1 MSTNRRTVLQLMGG
15 LAIAGYT
22 IRPAFAELPKLEK
35 KDKYKVGFAQTESNN
50 PWRLAQTASM
60 KAEAEKRGWQLVYTD
75 AAGSAAKQVADVR
88 SMIAQN
94 VDVILLAPREE
105 KPLIPAVM
113 EAKKA
118 GIPLLLIDRNVDQ
131 SLAKGGEDYVAFIGS
146 DFVKEG
152 MQAAEV
158 LTKAVGGNAKIIEL
172 QGTVG
177 SSPANDRMKGFADY
191 IKDHPGM
198 QIIASQSGD
207 FARDKGRQVFET
219 LYQAHPE
226 ATALYSH
233 NDEMTMG
240 AIAAMEAAG
249 KVPGKDLII
258 ASIDGTKDATQA
270 LIDGKILVV
279 VECNPKFGPAAF
291 ARHREVWQRRD
302 ARAPPRQHRPRL
314 HQGKRRRI
322 HAGSLL
328 RPTDRTKPSVGANGL
343 PRPIAAGQ
351 ADQMT
356 SPLLSMT
363 AITKSFGGVPAL
375 SEASLEVMPAE
386 IMALVGQ
393 NGAGK
398 STMIKIINGA
408 YVRDSG
414 IISFNGSPLDC
425 GIAATGATGRHQH
438 HLPGNQPDRLPLRG
452 REHLLGP

>member
-152 MQAAEV
+152 MQAAEA

-249 KVPGKDLII
+249 KVPG
-258 ASIDGTKDATQA
+258 Q
-270 LIDGKILVV
+270 
-279 VECNPKFGPAAF
+279 GPDHRLHRRHQGRDTGF
-291 ARHREVWQRRD
+291 ARRQDLGRGRVQSEVRTSRLCSHREVWQRRD

-314 HQGKRRRI
+314 HQRKRRRI

-328 RPTDRTKPSVGANGL
+328 RPTDRTKPTVGANEL

-351 ADQMT
+351 
-356 SPLLSMT
+356 L
-363 AITKSFGGVPAL
+363 I
-375 SEASLEVMPAE
+375 
-386 IMALVGQ
+386 
-393 NGAGK
+393 
-398 STMIKIINGA
+398 
-408 YVRDSG
+408 R
-414 IISFNGSPLDC
+414 
-425 GIAATGATGRHQH
+425 
-438 HLPGNQPDRLPLRG
+438 
-452 REHLLGP
+452 

>member
-1 MSTNRRTVLQLMGG
+1 MITRRTLLTASAGG
-15 LAIAGYT
+15 LALAGLGS
-22 IRPAFAELPKLEK
+22 RAFAAELAKLK
-35 KDKYKVGFAQTESNN
+35 QKDTYKIGFAQTESNN

-60 KAEAEKRGWQLVYTD
+60 KDEAAKRGWQLVYTD

-88 SMIAQN
+88 SMIAQK

-118 GIPLLLIDRNVDQ
+118 GIPLFLIDRNVDAT
-131 SLAKGGEDYVAFIGS
+131 LATAGKDYVAFIGS

-152 MQAAEV
+152 HQAAEA
-158 LTKAVGGNAKIIEL
+158 LTKAVNGQAKIIEL
-172 QGTVG
+172 QGSTG

-219 LYQAHPE
+219 LYQAHPD

-270 LIDGKILVV
+270 LIDGKVYVV

-291 ARHREVWQRRD
+291 DAVQRYGRGESID
-302 ARAPPRQHRPRL
+302 TWL
-314 HQGKRRRI
+314 VNV
-322 HAGSLL
+322 
-328 RPTDRTKPSVGANGL
+328 DRVFTKEN
-343 PRPIAAGQ
+343 AAEY
-351 ADQMT
+351 M
-356 SPLLSMT
+356 P
-363 AITKSFGGVPAL
+363 
-375 SEASLEVMPAE
+375 EA
-386 IMALVGQ
+386 
-393 NGAGK
+393 
-398 STMIKIINGA
+398 
-408 YVRDSG
+408 Y
-414 IISFNGSPLDC
+414 
-425 GIAATGATGRHQH
+425 
-438 HLPGNQPDRLPLRG
+438 
-452 REHLLGP
+452 